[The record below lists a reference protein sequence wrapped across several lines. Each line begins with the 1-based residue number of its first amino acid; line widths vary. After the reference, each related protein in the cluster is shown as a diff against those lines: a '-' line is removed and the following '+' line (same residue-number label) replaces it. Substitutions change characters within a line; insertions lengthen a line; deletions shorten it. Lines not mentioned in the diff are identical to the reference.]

1 MRHQVFGRKLNR
13 DVKERKALFR
23 SLISALVTKGKIKTT
38 LAKARAVKGLAEKLV
53 TLAKKETS
61 SGRTKLT
68 SFLIKS
74 DLVKKMIEV
83 IAPKFSD
90 RKGGYVR
97 IRRIRQRIGDSA
109 EEVFL
114 EWTFPREEVKNLK
127 TEKNPVKKQEKKE
140 ETEKIKKS

>member
-23 SLISALVTKGKIKTT
+23 SLISALITKGKIKTT
-38 LAKARAVKGLAEKLV
+38 LAKARAVRGLAEKLV

-74 DLVKKMIEV
+74 DLVKKITEV

-90 RKGGYVR
+90 KKGGYVR
-97 IRRIRQRIGDSA
+97 IRRIGQRLGDSA

-114 EWTFPREEVKNLK
+114 EWTFPAEEAKNLK
-127 TEKNPVKKQEKKE
+127 TEKKPVKKQEKKE
-140 ETEKIKKS
+140 ETKKIKKS

>member
-23 SLISALVTKGKIKTT
+23 SLVSALITKGKIKTT
-38 LAKARAVKGLAEKLV
+38 LAKAKAIRGLTEKLV
-53 TLAKKETS
+53 TLAKKKS
-61 SGRTKLT
+61 SAGRMKLT

-74 DLVKKMIEV
+74 DLVKNITEV
-83 IAPKFSD
+83 IAPKFLD

-97 IRRIRQRIGDSA
+97 IRRIGQRIGDSA

-114 EWTFPREEVKNLK
+114 EWTYAKEEVKDLK
-127 TEKNPVKKQEKKE
+127 TGKEPVKKQEKNE
-140 ETEKIKKS
+140 ENKKSKKS

>member
-23 SLISALVTKGKIKTT
+23 SLISALITKGKIKTT
-38 LAKARAVKGLAEKLV
+38 LAKARAVRGLAEKLV

-74 DLVKKMIEV
+74 DLVKKITEV
-83 IAPKFSD
+83 IAPKFLD

-97 IRRIRQRIGDSA
+97 IRRIRQRLGDSA

-114 EWTFPREEVKNLK
+114 EWTFPAEEAKNLK
-127 TEKNPVKKQEKKE
+127 TEKKPVKKQEKKE
-140 ETEKIKKS
+140 ETKKIKKS

>member
-1 MRHQVFGRKLNR
+1 MKHQVFGRKLNR

-23 SLISALVTKGKIKTT
+23 SLVSALIIKGKIKTT
-38 LAKARAVKGLAEKLV
+38 LAKAKAVRGLAEKLV

-74 DLVKKMIEV
+74 DLVKKITEV
-83 IAPKFSD
+83 IAPKFLD

-97 IRRIRQRIGDSA
+97 IRRIRHRIGDNA

-114 EWTFPREEVKNLK
+114 EWTFPTEEVKTPK
-127 TEKNPVKKQEKKE
+127 TEKKTVKKQEKKE
-140 ETEKIKKS
+140 EN

>member
-23 SLISALVTKGKIKTT
+23 SLVSALITKGKIKTT
-38 LAKARAVKGLAEKLV
+38 LAKARAIRGLAEKLV
-53 TLAKKETS
+53 TLAKKES
-61 SGRTKLT
+61 SAGRMKLT

-74 DLVKKMIEV
+74 DLVKKIIQD
-83 IAPKFSD
+83 IAPKFLD

-97 IRRIRQRIGDSA
+97 IRRIGQRIGDNA

-114 EWTFPREEVKNLK
+114 EWTFNKEEVKDLK
-127 TEKNPVKKQEKKE
+127 TGKKPVKKQEKNE
-140 ETEKIKKS
+140 ENKKGKI

>member
-23 SLISALVTKGKIKTT
+23 SLVSALITKGKIKTT
-38 LAKARAVKGLAEKLV
+38 LAKAKAIRGLAEKLV
-53 TLAKKETS
+53 TLAKKES
-61 SGRTKLT
+61 SAGRMKLT

-74 DLVKKMIEV
+74 DLVKKIIQD
-83 IAPKFSD
+83 IAPKFLD

-97 IRRIRQRIGDSA
+97 IRRIGQRIGDNA

-114 EWTFPREEVKNLK
+114 EWTFNKEEVKDLK
-127 TEKNPVKKQEKKE
+127 TGKKPVKKQEKNE
-140 ETEKIKKS
+140 ESKKGNK

>member
-38 LAKARAVKGLAEKLV
+38 LAKARAVRGLAEKLV

>member
-23 SLISALVTKGKIKTT
+23 SLVSALITKGKIKTT
-38 LAKARAVKGLAEKLV
+38 LAKAKAIRGLAEKLV
-53 TLAKKETS
+53 TLAKKES
-61 SGRTKLT
+61 SAGRMKLT

-74 DLVKKMIEV
+74 DLVKKIIQD
-83 IAPKFSD
+83 IAPKFLD

-97 IRRIRQRIGDSA
+97 IRRIGQRIGDNA

-114 EWTFPREEVKNLK
+114 EWTFNKEEVKDLK
-127 TEKNPVKKQEKKE
+127 TGKKPVKKQEKNE
-140 ETEKIKKS
+140 ENKKGKI